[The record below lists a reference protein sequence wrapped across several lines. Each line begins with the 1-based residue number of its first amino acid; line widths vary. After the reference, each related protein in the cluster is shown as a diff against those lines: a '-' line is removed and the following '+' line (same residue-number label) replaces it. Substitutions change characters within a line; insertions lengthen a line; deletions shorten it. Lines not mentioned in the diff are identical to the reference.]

1 MNIGMIV
8 ALFGSMFI
16 CLLIGLP
23 IGFTLMLCSVSI
35 ILSFDIVSLSAL
47 PATLFNSL
55 NTFSLTAIA
64 FFILAG
70 NIMDKGNLMQS
81 IINITR
87 NVFSKIRGGLGI
99 AMMVTCSVFAA
110 MCGTSVASAAAM
122 GNMGIPMMEKE
133 GYPKSFSAAA
143 IASGGTIGILIPPS
157 LSFILIGNLISEN
170 ISDLFI
176 AGIIPGVVQATILS
190 LCVYLICK
198 KKKYGRVGEKQK
210 NNKEDYI
217 KGAWALLMPI
227 IVLGGIYSGIFTPTE
242 AAAVSVLYAFLVVI
256 FVYKIKDWQV
266 YKKVILDSGKMTA
279 NLLIILAGAS
289 LFGLVLTYS
298 RLPQQLV
305 SFVMANDVPKWLFFV
320 LMTIVMFILGCI
332 VDGTTQTVIAVPILW
347 PIAQSFGIN
356 PLAFAVYVVA
366 TVELATLTPPVGMNL
381 FVVTGISKEPI
392 GKVVKELIPFF
403 VAQLVTIFIFAICPE
418 LSTFLVSLKK

>member
-1 MNIGMIV
+1 MNIGMLV
-8 ALFGSMFI
+8 ALFGSLLF
-16 CLLIGLP
+16 CLIIGLP
-23 IGFTLMLCSVSI
+23 IGYALMLCSVSI
-35 ILSFDIVSLSAL
+35 ILIFDLVGLTAL

-55 NTFSLTAIA
+55 NSFSLTAIA

-70 NIMDKGNLMQS
+70 NLMDKGQIMQS

-87 NVFSKIRGGLGI
+87 NLFSKIRGGLGI
-99 AMMVTCSVFAA
+99 AMMITCSVFAS
-110 MCGTSVASAAAM
+110 MCVTSVSSAAAM

-133 GYPKSFSAAA
+133 GYPKAFSAAA

-176 AGIIPGVVQATILS
+176 AGIIPGIVQTLILS
-190 LCVYLICK
+190 LCVYYVCRK
-198 KKKYGRVGEKQK
+198 KNYGKINVRQK
-210 NNKEDYI
+210 IQREDII
-217 KGAWALLMPI
+217 KGVWAVIMPV
-227 IVLGGIYSGIFTPTE
+227 IVLGGIYSGVFTPTE
-242 AAAVSVLYAFLVVI
+242 AAAVSVLYALIIVL
-256 FVYKIKDWQV
+256 FVFKAVDWKAIKTIV
-266 YKKVILDSGKMTA
+266 LDSAKMTA
-279 NLLIILAGAS
+279 NLLVILSGAS

-305 SFVMANDVPKWLFFV
+305 SVVENASVPKWLFFV
-320 LMTIVMFILGCI
+320 IMTLIMFVLGCI
-332 VDGTTQTVIAVPILW
+332 MDGTTQTVLAVPILW
-347 PIAQSFGIN
+347 PIAQTYGIN

-392 GKVVKELIPFF
+392 GRVVKELIPFF
-403 VAQLVTIFIFAICPE
+403 AAQLVTIFIFAVCPQI
-418 LSTFLVSLKK
+418 STFLVNLK

>member
-1 MNIGMIV
+1 MNAGMLI
-8 ALFGSMFI
+8 ALFGSLLF
-16 CLLIGLP
+16 CLIIGLP
-23 IGFTLMLCSVSI
+23 IGFSLMMCSVSI
-35 ILSFDIVSLSAL
+35 ILLFDLISLSAL
-47 PATLFNSL
+47 PATLFNAL
-55 NTFSLTAIA
+55 NSFSLTAIA

-70 NIMDKGNLMQS
+70 NLMDRGQLMQS

-87 NVFSKIRGGLGI
+87 NFFSKIRGGLGI

-133 GYPKSFSAAA
+133 GYPKAFSAAA

-176 AGIIPGVVQATILS
+176 AGILPGILQTVILS
-190 LCVYLICK
+190 LCVYIICK
-198 KKKYGRVGEKQK
+198 HNSYGKVGEKKKIQK
-210 NNKEDYI
+210 QDLT
-217 KGAWALLMPI
+217 KGLWALLMPI
-227 IVLGGIYSGIFTPTE
+227 IVLGGIYSGVFTPTE
-242 AAAVSVLYAFLVVI
+242 AAAVSVLYALIVVV
-256 FVYKIKDWQV
+256 FVYKAVDWKAIKS
-266 YKKVILDSGKMTA
+266 ILLDSAKMTA

-305 SFVMANDVPKWLFFV
+305 SIVETANVPKWLFFL
-320 LMTIVMFILGCI
+320 LMTVIMFILGCI
-332 VDGTTQTVIAVPILW
+332 MDGTTQTVIAVPVLW

-381 FVVTGISKEPI
+381 FVVTGISKEPM
-392 GKVVKELIPFF
+392 GRVVRELVPFF
-403 VAQLVTIFIFAICPE
+403 VAQLITIFIFASCPQI
-418 LSTFLVSLKK
+418 STFLVGLK

>member
-1 MNIGMIV
+1 
-8 ALFGSMFI
+8 
-16 CLLIGLP
+16 
-23 IGFTLMLCSVSI
+23 
-35 ILSFDIVSLSAL
+35 
-47 PATLFNSL
+47 
-55 NTFSLTAIA
+55 
-64 FFILAG
+64 
-70 NIMDKGNLMQS
+70 MQS

-87 NVFSKIRGGLGI
+87 NIFSKIRGGLGI
-99 AMMVTCSVFAA
+99 AMMVTCSIFAA

-176 AGIIPGVVQATILS
+176 AGILPGIIQTVILS
-190 LCVYLICK
+190 LCVYVICK
-198 KKKYGRVGEKQK
+198 RKGYGRVGVKQK
-210 NNKEDYI
+210 INIQDI
-217 KGAWALLMPI
+217 TKGLWALLMPI
-227 IVLGGIYSGIFTPTE
+227 IVLGGIYSGVFTPTE
-242 AAAVSVLYAFLVVI
+242 AAAVSVLYALIVVV
-256 FVYKIKDWQV
+256 FVYKAVDWKAIKSIV
-266 YKKVILDSGKMTA
+266 LDSAKMTA
-279 NLLIILAGAS
+279 NLLVILAGAS

-305 SFVMANDVPKWLFFV
+305 SIVETANVPKWMFFV
-320 LMTIVMFILGCI
+320 LMTFIMFILGCI
-332 VDGTTQTVIAVPILW
+332 MDGTTQTVIAVPILW

-392 GKVVKELIPFF
+392 GRVVKELVPFF
-403 VAQLVTIFIFAICPE
+403 IAQLVTIFIFAICPQI
-418 LSTFLVSLKK
+418 STFLVGIN

>member
-1 MNIGMIV
+1 MNVEMLIS
-8 ALFGSMFI
+8 LFGSLLF

-23 IGFTLMLCSVSI
+23 IGFSLMLCSVSI
-35 ILSFDIVSLSAL
+35 ILIFDLVSLTAL

-55 NTFSLTAIA
+55 NSFSLTAIA

-70 NIMDKGNLMQS
+70 NIMDRGQLMQS

-87 NVFSKIRGGLGI
+87 NFFSRIRGGLGI

-176 AGIIPGVVQATILS
+176 AGIIPGIIQTAILS
-190 LCVYLICK
+190 LCVYVICK
-198 KKKYGRVGEKQK
+198 KKKYGKVGERQK
-210 NNKEDYI
+210 VKKEDLK
-217 KGAWALLMPI
+217 KGIWALLMPV

-242 AAAVSVLYAFLVVI
+242 AAAVSVLYALVVVLFI
-256 FVYKIKDWQV
+256 YKAVNWKSL
-266 YKKVILDSGKMTA
+266 KKIVLDSAKMTS
-279 NLLIILAGAS
+279 NLLVILAGAS

-305 SFVMANDVPKWLFFV
+305 SLVETANVPKWLFFV
-320 LMTIVMFILGCI
+320 LMTMIMFILGCI
-332 VDGTTQTVIAVPILW
+332 MDGTTQTVIAVPILW

-392 GKVVKELIPFF
+392 GRVVKELVPFF
-403 VAQLVTIFIFAICPE
+403 VAQLITIFIFAICPQI
-418 LSTFLVSLKK
+418 STFLVGLK

>member
-1 MNIGMIV
+1 MNVEMLV
-8 ALFGSMFI
+8 ALFGSLLF
-16 CLLIGLP
+16 CLIIGLP
-23 IGFTLMLCSVSI
+23 IGYSLMMCSVSI
-35 ILSFDIVSLSAL
+35 ILLFDLVSLSAL

-70 NIMDKGNLMQS
+70 NLMDRGQLMQS

-87 NVFSKIRGGLGI
+87 NIFSKIRGGLGI
-99 AMMVTCSVFAA
+99 AMMVTCSIFAA

-176 AGIIPGVVQATILS
+176 AGILPGIIQTVILS
-190 LCVYLICK
+190 LCVYVICK
-198 KKKYGRVGEKQK
+198 RKGYGRVGVKQK
-210 NNKEDYI
+210 INIQDI
-217 KGAWALLMPI
+217 TKGLWALLMPI
-227 IVLGGIYSGIFTPTE
+227 IVLGGIYSGVFTPTE
-242 AAAVSVLYAFLVVI
+242 AAAVSVLYALIVVV
-256 FVYKIKDWQV
+256 FVYKAVDWKAIKSIV
-266 YKKVILDSGKMTA
+266 LDSAKMTA
-279 NLLIILAGAS
+279 NLLVILAGAS

-305 SFVMANDVPKWLFFV
+305 SIVETANVPKWMFFV
-320 LMTIVMFILGCI
+320 LMTFIMFILGCI
-332 VDGTTQTVIAVPILW
+332 MDGTTQTVIAVPILW

-392 GKVVKELIPFF
+392 GRVVKELVPFF
-403 VAQLVTIFIFAICPE
+403 IAQLVTIFIFAICPQI
-418 LSTFLVSLKK
+418 STFLVGIN